1 MATLWA
7 PKPQHIEDAVLA
19 ERVEAMTFEGRL
31 PLSEESV
38 ALLATIS
45 KAILASPFA
54 RSQPQYVALGYWLR
68 PAALERMC
76 QSLRS
81 RMAQDHNILVPRGIA
96 LHLPPTNVDTIFV
109 YSWAISVLAGNCNIV
124 RLPSE
129 VDAGTGW
136 LAEMIAEVI
145 AKAGEDKR
153 QLFCQLPQN
162 SGVIEDISAHCDLR
176 MIWGGDAKVK
186 SVSRVSIRP
195 DGLSI
200 GFPDRKSLA
209 VIKSDAYR
217 SAEESERDAL
227 SAKFFND
234 VYWFNQMGCGSP
246 RIIYWVGEP
255 EELVDDFYSRLDRQV
270 ALKVH
275 KTETGIAIEKFAF
288 LNDMLAAGV
297 AQSAK
302 AYSNALH
309 VIETDQPIA
318 SFEKSGGGGM
328 LAQTVVASI
337 ADIAPDVTR
346 KIQTIGYFG
355 FNETELRAL
364 AHTIASRGGYRI
376 VPIGQALQF
385 DIIWDGI
392 DLIQQLTRT
401 IVIRI

>member
-1 MATLWA
+1 VAILWA
-7 PKPQHIEDAVLA
+7 PKPQHIEDAVLV
-19 ERVEAMTFEGRL
+19 ERVEAMTFAGRS
-31 PLSEESV
+31 PMSEESV
-38 ALLATIS
+38 SLLAAIS

-81 RMAQDHNILVPRGIA
+81 RMTQDHNILVPRGIA

-109 YSWAISVLAGNCNIV
+109 YSWAMSVLAGNCNIV

-153 QLFCQLPQN
+153 QLFCQLLQN

-186 SVSRVSIRP
+186 SVSQTPIRP

-209 VIKSDAYR
+209 IIKSEAYHNADDAT
-217 SAEESERDAL
+217 RDAL
-227 SAKFFND
+227 AGKFFND

-246 RIIYWVGEP
+246 RIVYWIGEP
-255 EELVDDFYSRLDRQV
+255 KELVEDFYARLNRQIIV
-270 ALKVH
+270 KAH
-275 KTETGIAIEKFAF
+275 KTETGVVIEKFTL
-288 LNDMLAAGV
+288 LNDMLAVGT

-309 VIETDQPIA
+309 IVETDQPEL
-318 SFEKSGGGGM
+318 SSEKSRGGGI
-328 LAQTVVASI
+328 LSHTVVHSI
-337 ADIAPDVTR
+337 TDIAVNVTR
-346 KIQTIGYFG
+346 KVQTIGHFG
-355 FNETELRAL
+355 FDDFELRLL
-364 AHTIASRGGYRI
+364 AHAIINRGGYRI

-385 DIIWDGI
+385 DIIWDG
-392 DLIQQLTRT
+392 LELLRHMTRQ
-401 IVIRI
+401 ISIII